1 MIDQNKEG
9 IIVTRVFDAPRELVW
24 KAWTDPEMIKKW
36 WGPEG
41 FTAPSAKVDLRVGG
55 RYTYSMRG
63 PEGSG
68 WDKVM
73 YSSGEYKEIVPLE
86 KIVTTDYLSD
96 ENGESIDPSMYGMP
110 DNTPNEMIVIIK
122 FEDAEDG
129 KTKLTIEYPRP
140 ETEAQFEAMLKSGM
154 KEGWTSSMNKF
165 AECLK

>member
-1 MIDQNKEG
+1 MTDNKEG
-9 IIVTRVFDAPRELVW
+9 IVIERVFDAPRELVW

-41 FTAPSAKVDLRVGG
+41 FTAPSAKVDLQVGG
-55 RYTYSMRG
+55 RYTYAMRG
-63 PEGSG
+63 PDGTQF
-68 WDKVM
+68 DKVM

-96 ENGESIDPSMYGMP
+96 ENGESINPSNYGMP
-110 DNTPNEMIVIIK
+110 DNTPNEMIVIIR
-122 FEDAEDG
+122 FEDTEDG

-140 ETEAQFEAMLKSGM
+140 ETEEQFEAMLKSGM